1 MNTAF
6 LQVIKDAELARDL
19 SRIADDFDIL
29 GFFHHFGSS
38 CFAMSALLAQIL
50 TAKGYKARVQGC
62 YAEIRQGNGVFYIGY
77 QGFAH
82 QGQKEGHVVCLVED
96 KYLVDF
102 GLGTLKKH
110 YAADFKPALACSLA
124 SNADG
129 AGVIAHLPLNDGI
142 DMVWR
147 NDWISP
153 MVEAELRIQAPT
165 VQRISAVFE
174 DFQKNRVAHLVKKLF
189 TEKYPPA
196 TGAALLVLR
205 QPQTDPNETPPVQH
219 RLA

>member
-6 LQVIKDAELARDL
+6 LQVVKDAELARDL

-62 YAEIRQGNGVFYIGY
+62 YAEIRQGNEVFYVGY

-96 KYLVDF
+96 KYLIDF

-110 YAADFKPALACSLA
+110 YAADFKPALACPLV

-129 AGVIAHLPLNDGI
+129 AGVIAHLPLND
-142 DMVWR
+142 DSNMVWR
-147 NDWISP
+147 IDWISP
-153 MVEAELRIQAPT
+153 MVEAELLSQTPT
-165 VQRISAVFE
+165 VQRILAVFE
-174 DFQKNRVAHLVKKLF
+174 DFQKNRVAHLVKRLF
-189 TEKYPPA
+189 AENYPS
-196 TGAALLVLR
+196 TTDAALQALR
-205 QPQTDPNETPPVQH
+205 PPQVDPITAPQAQH

>member
-6 LQVIKDAELARDL
+6 LQVVKDADLARDL

-82 QGQKEGHVVCLVED
+82 QGQKEGHVVCLVDD
-96 KYLVDF
+96 KYLLDF

-110 YAADFKPALACSLA
+110 YAADFKPALACPLV

-129 AGVIAHLPLNDGI
+129 TGVIAHLPLNDGI

-147 NDWISP
+147 TDWISP
-153 MVEAELRIQAPT
+153 MVEAELRTQTPT
-165 VQRISAVFE
+165 VQRVFAVFD

-189 TEKYPPA
+189 TDQYTSKAED
-196 TGAALLVLR
+196 ALLVLR
-205 QPQTDPNETPPVQH
+205 QPADLNESQTEQH
-219 RLA
+219 RAA